1 MCNISLCQVLLLA
14 ECSVDNEVHVL
25 FNILSHSNK
34 SAIFISINCII
45 HIGHVINV
53 SDNPLLLFKC
63 RKPDYSVLLFIT
75 LSFYASSVSHPST
88 GKNLFSF
95 FQGSRCP
102 SSYQKRFYA
111 NSIYYFFF
119 MHIFMLFL
127 NNGNSVSIE
136 KVHVYK

>member
-95 FQGSRCP
+95 FKQAIIMNHITFERRGGGCQRSRAFKPVYVNGQG
-102 SSYQKRFYA
+102 
-111 NSIYYFFF
+111 IYGSDRIG
-119 MHIFMLFL
+119 M
-127 NNGNSVSIE
+127 GGD
-136 KVHVYK
+136 